1 MTRHLVRFGGAT
13 AIAAILLF
21 RPAAT
26 DAAVLL
32 PGSTVA
38 PNVLSGA
45 AGTLID
51 SVIAPINAG
60 TITAAVVQNA
70 LGTLDFYYQIANNAG
85 SGQSF
90 VSNANLLFRS
100 LTEVF
105 ATSVFYRTDNGGL
118 GIFSSGD
125 ASATPG
131 SAMRDP
137 LGIVVT
143 FGFGATQINPGETTR
158 VLVIRT
164 NATDYIPGF
173 SFVGNPFINGAITFG
188 PTGTALAAVPEPASL
203 ALLSSAFAAAGYLAR
218 RRKRKEPTT
227 AAV

>member
-1 MTRHLVRFGGAT
+1 MTRNLVRFGGAT

-21 RPAAT
+21 RPAAS

-32 PGSTVA
+32 PGNTVA

-131 SAMRDP
+131 SATAGPPWHCRDVRVW
-137 LGIVVT
+137 GHADKSRRNNA
-143 FGFGATQINPGETTR
+143 GARDSHECDRLHSWFLVRGE
-158 VLVIRT
+158 
-164 NATDYIPGF
+164 
-173 SFVGNPFINGAITFG
+173 
-188 PTGTALAAVPEPASL
+188 SL
-203 ALLSSAFAAAGYLAR
+203 H
-218 RRKRKEPTT
+218 
-227 AAV
+227 